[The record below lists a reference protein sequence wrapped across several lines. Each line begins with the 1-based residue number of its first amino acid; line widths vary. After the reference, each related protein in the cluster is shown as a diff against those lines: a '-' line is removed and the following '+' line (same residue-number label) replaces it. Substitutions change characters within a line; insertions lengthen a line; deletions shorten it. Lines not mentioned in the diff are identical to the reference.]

1 MGVSPPSSKI
11 LPYCRVKMVVIYTSA
26 GSFTG
31 LKAIG
36 ELLLLKNVH
45 RQKNPGGQYALTYLK
60 NLVTLRPCE

>member
-11 LPYCRVKMVVIYTSA
+11 LPFCRVKTVVIYTSA

-36 ELLLLKNVH
+36 ELLLLKKVH
-45 RQKNPGGQYALTYLK
+45 RQKNPGG
-60 NLVTLRPCE
+60 